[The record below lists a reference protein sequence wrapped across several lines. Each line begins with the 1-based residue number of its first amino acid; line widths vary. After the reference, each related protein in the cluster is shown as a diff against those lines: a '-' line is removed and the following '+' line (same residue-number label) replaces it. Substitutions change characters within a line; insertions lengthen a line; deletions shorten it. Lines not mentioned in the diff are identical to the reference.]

1 MIAAALERLPGLL
14 RPTPAWYAAL
24 AAALL
29 ALIGIEAIGTVE
41 PGYAAIQWQRWLPIS
56 LAVMGVAALFHP
68 KVVGW
73 LSWPAAAVVLL
84 TLIYLLIPGVP
95 FVPRINGATSWIATP
110 FMRVQ
115 PAEAAKLLFVLSV
128 AWYLRFRDSYRTLPG
143 LLVPFLIMFVPVGL
157 VLKQPDLGSAML
169 FAPTLFAMLVA
180 AGAKMRHLLS
190 LLGMAVAAV
199 AVVVSVCLF
208 APDELQVLRPHQQAR
223 IVSMVSLA
231 SGDTSS
237 INDDGFQQDTAMTLI
252 GAGGLTGNGADRA
265 SVLVRYNYLPHD
277 HNDMVFAVVVNRWGL
292 LGAWAVLGLYGVFVG
307 SLLLVAARSKDPF
320 VRLSCVGFA
329 ALTFTQA
336 SINIGMHIGL
346 LPITGITLPF
356 VSYGGSSLVVSFA
369 MVGLALGFAAAR
381 PKPLARPSFEFD
393 HADAIFQ

>member
-1 MIAAALERLPGLL
+1 VIGLAVERALALL
-14 RPTPAWYAAL
+14 RPNPAWYAAL

-29 ALIGIEAIGTVE
+29 TLIGIEAIGTVE
-41 PGYAAIQWQRWLPIS
+41 PGYAAIQWQRWLPIG
-56 LAVMGVAALFHP
+56 LTAMAAAALLRP

-73 LSWPAAAVVLL
+73 LSWPASVVVLGL
-84 TLIYLLIPGVP
+84 LVYLLIPGAP
-95 FVPRINGATSWIATP
+95 FVPRINGATSWLATP

-128 AWYLRFRDSYRTLPG
+128 AWYLRYRSGYRTLPG
-143 LLVPFLIMFVPVGL
+143 LAVPFLIMFVPVGL
-157 VLKQPDLGSAML
+157 ILKQPDLGSALL

-180 AGAKMRHLLS
+180 AGARMRHLLS
-190 LLGMAVAAV
+190 LLGLTVG
-199 AVVVSVCLF
+199 AVVVVVVVCLY
-208 APDELQVLRPHQQAR
+208 APDELQVLQPHQRAR

-237 INDDGFQQDTAMTLI
+237 VKDDGFQQDTAMTLI
-252 GAGGLTGNGADRA
+252 GAGGLAGNGEERS

-277 HNDMVFAVVVNRWGL
+277 HNDMVFAVIVNRWGL
-292 LGAWAVLGLYGVFVG
+292 MGATAVLGLYGVLVG
-307 SLLLVAARSKDPF
+307 SLLLVSARSKDPF
-320 VRLSCVGFA
+320 VRLACVGFS

-336 SINIGMHIGL
+336 SINVGMHVGL

-369 MVGLALGFAAAR
+369 MIGLAIGFGAAR
-381 PKPLARPSFEFD
+381 PRPMARPSFEFD